1 MQTKSDIEIQ
11 KDLLLNFVSSLS
23 NGELI
28 EKISDDYS
36 GETKEVADEI
46 NKTIDIV
53 HNILHETDRLTESAI
68 AGELDVR
75 GDAGRF
81 PGEWAN
87 IIDGINNTLD
97 ASTGPL
103 LLAAEH
109 IERISRGDIPK
120 RITKEYNGDFNEIK
134 NNLNLCI
141 DSLNNCTSDIHI
153 MIDAAYKG
161 EIDTK
166 VDSSRHNGVY
176 AEMIEGFNESFEEM
190 ARIMHITGAFIESIS
205 HGKDFPKI
213 EKDTSGYYLT
223 LRDEINHCIDT
234 LNKLTSETETLIDA
248 SVNGKLDIRGDTSG
262 LEGSWNNI
270 LSGMNQTM
278 DAVVEPFVLAA
289 EYIERISRG
298 DIPEKITAEY
308 KGDYNEINNNLN
320 LCIDALNACIG
331 DIGMMNKAAFRGELD
346 SRIDISGHKGDFAK
360 IGSGFNETF
369 EEMARVIK
377 VCIGFM
383 DNISHGVVPQ
393 RITKETWGYY
403 LDVKTNVNRS
413 VDVLEKLGSETETI
427 IDAAVNG
434 RLDVRSDTSGLEGAW
449 YTTLNGINKTMDA
462 VVEPFVLASEY
473 IERISRGDIPERIR
487 AQYKGDYNEI
497 NNNLNLCID
506 ALNHCI
512 SDIGIMNK
520 AAFKGDLD
528 RRIDTSEHM
537 GKYGEMIDGFNQ
549 TFEEM
554 ARIIK
559 VSIGFMDNIS
569 CGVVPQRITK
579 ETWGYYLDVK
589 NNVNRSVDVLEK
601 LGSETETIID
611 AAVNGKLDVRANTS
625 GLEGAWY
632 TTLNG
637 INKTMDAV
645 TEPFVLAAEYIE
657 RISRGDIPEKIRAQ
671 YKGDYNEINNNIN
684 LCIDALDGC
693 IKDVMMMNEA
703 AIKGDLDRRVNVA
716 GHKGDFAKIGQGLND
731 TFGEM
736 ARILKITGVFI
747 DGVRYGKQL
756 TKITAETSGYYLIM
770 KNDINES
777 IDVLTNLVTEINKLT
792 EAAMAGDLD
801 TRSNISEF
809 DGAWAVIVGGINDTI
824 EAFAVPA
831 NEGIRVLDEF
841 SDNNY
846 TARFDSKIKVSGRFK
861 NFRNSI
867 DNVGTQFST
876 VVTDTSKVVL
886 EINANSNEV
895 SKGTNEIMR
904 ASEGVATTSQETAR
918 QTKELLENIVEIN
931 RQIADLSASNEEIA
945 STSQEILGSADN
957 MVKIGIDAQKSGD
970 ESKVKMARVEDIG
983 KKNVDEINAL
993 TEQIKEVSNVV
1004 KLINDITGQINLL
1017 ALNAAIEAARAG
1029 EHGRGFA
1036 VVAGEVKNL
1045 AAEARA
1051 ATDNIEKVVST
1062 VQTGAGN
1069 TSKAINAANEEILD
1083 SVTSVNETLDGLYT
1097 IINSAKQVS
1106 SDIGEVTKAIE
1117 DQANIANNVVSS
1129 ADKGT
1134 QMTKNVQEQA
1144 EELAALAEE
1153 SSASIEEIGSAIH
1166 EVTDLTDRLKTDM
1179 EIFRV

>member
-1 MQTKSDIEIQ
+1 MDNISDIEIQ
-11 KDLLLNFVSSLS
+11 KNMLLNFVSSLS
-23 NGELI
+23 NG
-28 EKISDDYS
+28 KITDKITDEYS
-36 GETKEVADEI
+36 GETKKVADEI

-53 HNILHETDRLTESAI
+53 HGILHETDRLTESAM

-75 GDAGRF
+75 GDSERF

-109 IERISRGDIPK
+109 IERISRGDIPD
-120 RITKEYNGDFNEIK
+120 RITKEYSGDFNEIK
-134 NNLNLCI
+134 NNLNLCF
-141 DSLNNCTSDIHI
+141 DALNNCTSDIHI

-166 VDSSRHNGVY
+166 VDSSRHNGIY

-190 ARIMHITGAFIESIS
+190 SRIMHIAGAFIENIS
-205 HGKDFPKI
+205 HGKEFPKI
-213 EKDTSGYYLT
+213 EKDTSGYYLIM
-223 LRDEINHCIDT
+223 RDNINHCIDV
-234 LNKLTSETETLIDA
+234 LNNMASETETLIDA
-248 SVNGKLDIRGDTSG
+248 SVNGKLDVRGDTSG
-262 LEGSWNNI
+262 LEGNWYNI
-270 LSGMNQTM
+270 LNGMNRTM
-278 DAVVEPFVLAA
+278 DAVTEPFVLAA

-298 DIPEKITAEY
+298 DIPERITAEY

-331 DIGMMNKAAFRGELD
+331 DIGMMNEAAFRGDLD
-346 SRIDISGHKGDFAK
+346 RRIDISGHKGDFAK
-360 IGSGFNETF
+360 IGSGLNETF
-369 EEMARVIK
+369 EEMARLIK
-377 VCIGFM
+377 VSINFM
-383 DNISHGVVPQ
+383 ENISHGVVPQ

-403 LDVKTNVNRS
+403 LELKDNVNQS
-413 VDVLEKLGSETETI
+413 VDVLEKLGSETDTI

-434 RLDVRSDTSGLEGAW
+434 RLDVRADTTGLKGAW
-449 YTTLNGINKTMDA
+449 FNTLNG
-462 VVEPFVLASEY
+462 
-473 IERISRGDIPERIR
+473 
-487 AQYKGDYNEI
+487 
-497 NNNLNLCID
+497 
-506 ALNHCI
+506 
-512 SDIGIMNK
+512 MN
-520 AAFKGDLD
+520 
-528 RRIDTSEHM
+528 
-537 GKYGEMIDGFNQ
+537 Q
-549 TFEEM
+549 
-554 ARIIK
+554 
-559 VSIGFMDNIS
+559 
-569 CGVVPQRITK
+569 
-579 ETWGYYLDVK
+579 
-589 NNVNRSVDVLEK
+589 
-601 LGSETETIID
+601 
-611 AAVNGKLDVRANTS
+611 
-625 GLEGAWY
+625 
-632 TTLNG
+632 
-637 INKTMDAV
+637 TMDAV

-657 RISRGDIPEKIRAQ
+657 RISRGDIPEKITAQ
-671 YKGDYNEINNNIN
+671 YKGDYNEINNNLN
-684 LCIDALDGC
+684 LCIDALDAC
-693 IKDVMMMNEA
+693 IRDVHMMNEA
-703 AIKGDLDRRVNVA
+703 AIKGDLDRKVNVA
-716 GHKGDFAKIGQGLND
+716 GHKGDFAEIGRGLND

-736 ARILKITGVFI
+736 ARILKICGDFI
-747 DGVRYGKQL
+747 NGVRYGKQL
-756 TKITAETSGYYLIM
+756 TKITAETSGYYLVM

-777 IDVLTNLVTEINKLT
+777 IDVLSNLVTEINKLT
-792 EAAMAGDLD
+792 EAAMAGNLDARSDL
-801 TRSNISEF
+801 SEF
-809 DGAWAVIVGGINDTI
+809 EGAWKVIVGGINDTI
-824 EAFAVPA
+824 EAFAMPA

-846 TARFDSKIKVSGRFK
+846 TARFDSKIRVAGRFE

-867 DNVGTQFST
+867 DNVGIQFST
-876 VVTDTSKVVL
+876 VVKDTNKVVL
-886 EINANSNEV
+886 EINENSNEV

-1069 TSKAINAANEEILD
+1069 TSKAINAANVEILD

-1097 IINSAKQVS
+1097 IIKSAEQVS

-1117 DQANIANNVVSS
+1117 DQANIANNVVSA

-1134 QMTKNVQEQA
+1134 HMTKNVQEQA

-1166 EVTDLTDRLKTDM
+1166 EVTDLTERLKTDM

>member
-11 KDLLLNFVSSLS
+11 KDMLLNFVAGLAD
-23 NGELI
+23 GKLT
-28 EKISDDYS
+28 EKITDEYS
-36 GETKEVADEI
+36 GETKTVADEI
-46 NKTIDIV
+46 NRTIDIV
-53 HNILHETDRLTESAI
+53 HGILHETDRLTESAM

-75 GDAGRF
+75 GDSDRF
-81 PGEWAN
+81 PGEWGS
-87 IIDGINNTLD
+87 IIEGINNSLD

-153 MIDAAYKG
+153 MIDAAYRG

-176 AEMIEGFNESFEEM
+176 AEMIEGFNESFAEM
-190 ARIMHITGAFIESIS
+190 SRIMHISGAFIESIS
-205 HGKDFPKI
+205 HGKEFPKI
-213 EKDTSGYYLT
+213 EKDTSGYYLIM
-223 LRDEINHCIDT
+223 RDNINHCIDT
-234 LNKLTSETETLIDA
+234 LERLTSETEALIDA
-248 SVNGKLDIRGDTSG
+248 SVNGRLDVRGDTSG
-262 LEGSWNNI
+262 LEGNWHNI
-270 LSGMNQTM
+270 LNGMNRTM
-278 DAVVEPFVLAA
+278 DA
-289 EYIERISRG
+289 I
-298 DIPEKITAEY
+298 
-308 KGDYNEINNNLN
+308 
-320 LCIDALNACIG
+320 
-331 DIGMMNKAAFRGELD
+331 
-346 SRIDISGHKGDFAK
+346 
-360 IGSGFNETF
+360 
-369 EEMARVIK
+369 
-377 VCIGFM
+377 
-383 DNISHGVVPQ
+383 
-393 RITKETWGYY
+393 
-403 LDVKTNVNRS
+403 
-413 VDVLEKLGSETETI
+413 
-427 IDAAVNG
+427 
-434 RLDVRSDTSGLEGAW
+434 
-449 YTTLNGINKTMDA
+449 
-462 VVEPFVLASEY
+462 VEPFVLASEY
-473 IERISRGDIPERIR
+473 IERISRGDIPEKIR
-487 AQYKGDYNEI
+487 AQYKGDYNEL

-559 VSIGFMDNIS
+559 VCINFMDNIS
-569 CGVVPQRITK
+569 HGAVPQKITK

-601 LGSETETIID
+601 LGSETETLID
-611 AAVNGKLDVRANTS
+611 AAVNGRLDVRANTS

-637 INKTMDAV
+637 MNRTMDAV

-671 YKGDYNEINNNIN
+671 YKGDYNEINNNLN
-684 LCIDALDGC
+684 LCIDALNAC
-693 IKDVMMMNEA
+693 IKDVGMMNEA
-703 AIKGDLDRRVNVA
+703 AIKGDLDRRIDVSR
-716 GHKGDFAKIGQGLND
+716 HKGDFAKIGGGLND

-736 ARILKITGVFI
+736 ARIMKITGNFI
-747 DGVRYGKQL
+747 EGVSYGKQL
-756 TKITAETSGYYLIM
+756 DKITAETSGYYLAM
-770 KNDINES
+770 KNNINHS
-777 IDVLTNLVTEINKLT
+777 IDVLVNLVAEVNKLT
-792 EAAMAGDLD
+792 EAATSGDLNV
-801 TRSNISEF
+801 RSNISEF

-831 NEGIRVLDEF
+831 NEGIRVLDEY
-841 SDNNY
+841 SNNNY
-846 TARFDSKIKVSGRFK
+846 TARFNERIRVAGRFE

-867 DNVGTQFST
+867 DNVGIQFST
-876 VVTDTSKVVL
+876 VVKDTNKVVL
-886 EINANSNEV
+886 EVNANSNEV

-957 MVKIGIDAQKSGD
+957 MVKIGMDAQKSGD
-970 ESKVKMARVEDIG
+970 ESKVKMARVEEIG

-1069 TSKAINAANEEILD
+1069 TSKAINTANVEILD
-1083 SVTSVNETLDGLYT
+1083 SVTSVNETLEGLYT

-1117 DQANIANNVVSS
+1117 DQANIANNVVSA

-1134 QMTKNVQEQA
+1134 QMTKNVQVQA